1 MDSGAKTFYIGVLR
15 LTVFFDKP
23 WSTVMKHF
31 FLCMVFCLILIS
43 GCVAPDQF
51 SILDQ
56 RVAVIEKTLKLNK
69 GNDSHS
75 KDKLAEIEERVESDI
90 SSSQEEYAEIKYEIG
105 LLKENLQR
113 LEGLIEETNQKLFSS
128 TQAGNE
134 SLEKTLERLD
144 NAISKNFEK
153 IVKLEKYMGFEP
165 TVEKPV
171 EQPQD
176 ETIAEPVPQ
185 DETEADFYAKAK
197 KLLDEGER
205 ERARIQFENFINK
218 FPKSENAD
226 NARFWIADSYYAE
239 KWYEKAILEYQ
250 VVLENYPDSNKT
262 AAALL
267 KQGYAFAELGEKAN
281 ARLLLK
287 ELIKKH
293 PKSNEATYAKEKLK
307 KLD

>member
-1 MDSGAKTFYIGVLR
+1 
-15 LTVFFDKP
+15 
-23 WSTVMKHF
+23 MKHF